1 MRIFLGRLPFPA
13 QNWHFLQPNAG
24 CRCSQGAED
33 SRRTSSRWGGTNMPW
48 GGRMKNVSHRVG
60 HPLDLPVFT
69 DSYRSE
75 LATHYEIYKAWTW
88 MIWPSPR
95 FRMFQSIILSLEPSW
110 ILSRRIYIS
119 KNSQQNVQR
128 INVWV
133 VDFISFDPAHFSL
146 TNESYTMYMPLHS
159 TIPICFAPWTPQI
172 PNSVWPQWVMFVGLV
187 LPFYPIHIHI
197 IIIKY
202 TIP

>member
-33 SRRTSSRWGGTNMPW
+33 SSRTSSRWGGTNMPW

-75 LATHYEIYKAWTW
+75 LATHYEIYKAWHDDLAF
-88 MIWPSPR
+88 SP
-95 FRMFQSIILSLEPSW
+95 LSDVSDHHS
-110 ILSRRIYIS
+110 LSRT
-119 KNSQQNVQR
+119 VL
-128 INVWV
+128 
-133 VDFISFDPAHFSL
+133 D
-146 TNESYTMYMPLHS
+146 TES
-159 TIPICFAPWTPQI
+159 A
-172 PNSVWPQWVMFVGLV
+172 
-187 LPFYPIHIHI
+187 HIHI
-197 IIIKY
+197 EELSTECSAHQCMSCWLY
-202 TIP
+202 FLWPRSFFLD